1 MRYSVALLFLA
12 PVVGMASVIGGCSPG
27 DCGYTATES
36 IVGDLVTI
44 DFSAH
49 AEHGGLFTLSET
61 LVTDNSGD
69 PGFIGGAILTFWA
82 GVYGPA
88 TASGTVG
95 ELGCGVIGTGNGGPD
110 DHSVVNPCYNSL
122 GWAGP
127 ITLGQIPVEM
137 VIQLGDA
144 GFGSSGGFHLQ
155 ASFNELNFSTG
166 EERPLAVHFLV
177 PEPATMTLAGLG
189 LLAVFLLRR
198 PAPSDDGRTSSTS
211 PEKHHPDHR
220 SA

>member
-1 MRYSVALLFLA
+1 MRCSVVLLFLA

-27 DCGYTATES
+27 YCSYTANET

-44 DFSAH
+44 DFSAQ

-69 PGFIGGAILTFWA
+69 PGFIGGAILTFSA

-95 ELGCGVIGTGNGGPD
+95 SLGCGATSSGSGGPD
-110 DHSVVNPCYNSL
+110 DHSVSNTCFNSL

-127 ITLGQIPVEM
+127 ISLGQIPIDM
-137 VIQLGDA
+137 VIQLGNA
-144 GFGSSGGFHLQ
+144 GFGSSGGFHLE
-155 ASFNELNFSTG
+155 ARFNEFNFGTS
-166 EERPLAVHFLV
+166 EERPVSVHFLV
-177 PEPATMTLAGLG
+177 PEPATMTMAGLG

-198 PAPSDDGRTSSTS
+198 RAPSAAGRT
-211 PEKHHPDHR
+211 
-220 SA
+220 